1 MSVPVIKAICRRIEA
16 RMGGGRNAALA
27 AGISGGL
34 WSQYCSDEHPTI
46 TIPVH
51 RLLEIA
57 SGDERRAI
65 AALFAG
71 DEAEACDGSALLN
84 EGGEAVEVA
93 AELHGLIR
101 RANADGVITPRERRE
116 IRAKALEA
124 RAEVDDVLKG
134 AA

>member
-46 TIPVH
+46 TIPAH
-51 RLLEIA
+51 RLLMIA
-57 SGDERRAI
+57 AGDERRAI
-65 AALFAG
+65 ASLFV
-71 DEAEACDGSALLN
+71 DEVEPVCEDLVAEASEVTEGAAALQ
-84 EGGEAVEVA
+84 ATV
-93 AELHGLIR
+93 R
-101 RANADGVITPRERRE
+101 RASADGVITPRERRD
-116 IRAKALEA
+116 IRDRALA
-124 RAEVDDVLKG
+124 VRAEVDDVLKG